1 MHRERVIVVGAGPAG
16 VAAAVQCLRLGIA
29 PRILDRSGDAGGLV
43 ENAFSVENYPGIEK
57 PLCGPELAGRLRAH
71 LVRFGLEVDRAEVT
85 AIVKEEDDFIV
96 AGDMGMM
103 RARAVILASGTEPVR
118 LGMSNARECEG
129 RVVFYDVRSLLRRY
143 PNPREVVVIG
153 GGEAACDYALS
164 LSAAG
169 ARVTMAVRSNR
180 LKARGRLADAVRRS
194 SAVRVALETVCES
207 IGISPPAVRLRGAA
221 EGTEESKIDAVLVA
235 VGRRSTA
242 AALLGSMGA
251 AAPAAEDDLFPGLF
265 VAGDARHG
273 ALGQAGMA
281 VGDGISAATAAVS
294 FLEDGP

>member
-1 MHRERVIVVGAGPAG
+1 MKRARVIVVGAGPAG
-16 VAAAVQCLRLGIA
+16 VAAAAQCLRLGIS
-29 PRILDRSGDAGGLV
+29 PLIIDRTGEAGGLV
-43 ENAFSVENYPGIEK
+43 ENAFCVENYPGIEK
-57 PLCGPELAGRLRAH
+57 PLRGPELAERLRAH
-71 LVRFGLEVDRAEVT
+71 LSRFGLAVDRAEVT
-85 AIVKEEDDFIV
+85 AIAREGDDYIV
-96 AGDMGMM
+96 DGDVGTM

-118 LGMSNARECEG
+118 LGISNERECEDSAI
-129 RVVFYDVRSLLRRY
+129 FYDVRSLLRRH
-143 PNPREVVVIG
+143 PNPRRVVVVG

-169 ARVTMAVRSNR
+169 SRVTMAVRSSR
-180 LKARGRLADAVRRS
+180 LKARGRLADAVCRS
-194 SAVRVALETVCES
+194 SAVRVLFETVCES
-207 IGISPPAVRLRGAA
+207 VGISPTAVRLRGAA

-251 AAPAAEDDLFPGLF
+251 APAAEDHLFPGLL